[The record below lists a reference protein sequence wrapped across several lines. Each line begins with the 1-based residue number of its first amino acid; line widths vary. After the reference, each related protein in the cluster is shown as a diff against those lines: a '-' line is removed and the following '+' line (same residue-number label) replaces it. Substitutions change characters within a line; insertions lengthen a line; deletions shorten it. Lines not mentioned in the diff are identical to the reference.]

1 MFGWFRRR
9 LARSTPAVATMT
21 SAPVRMAPQHRPS
34 PDSAFMPPG
43 MVAPAPANVP
53 VSVTALAPNAPA
65 APSEPVESARDRY
78 RATLRRHLR
87 AELAERARAITADL
101 GRAPHTEEVRAVL
114 ERVVHADDHTLRP
127 IPTAAQRALRLAR
140 HPLSNLQ
147 DVAEAFERDPSL
159 AEGLMRMA
167 NSAWYRVGDT
177 EVDSL
182 HEALKRTGSS
192 GAEAVILK
200 HSLHRTLCRPGG
212 ACEAMTS
219 QVWLHL
225 TRTATI
231 ARELAHGFALDP
243 EAAYLLGLL
252 HDAGK
257 LVLFDTISERRRRTR
272 TASPLPFSLLR
283 RMLGELHEPLG
294 GLALL
299 HWGLDPDLAAAVA
312 DHHRRA
318 TPRLPHAAAELLF
331 VAERADLALS
341 TGARADAHEWIAH
354 GGLVL
359 EAETLERACARAT
372 DGALRF
378 VRHEDGAL
386 SVA

>member
-9 LARSTPAVATMT
+9 IVRPA
-21 SAPVRMAPQHRPS
+21 APVDRTPVRVAPVHMPS
-34 PDSAFMPPG
+34 PESAFMPP
-43 MVAPAPANVP
+43 APVPPAVP
-53 VSVTALAPNAPA
+53 ASHET
-65 APSEPVESARDRY
+65 EESARERL
-78 RATLRRHLR
+78 RAALRRHLR
-87 AELAERARAITADL
+87 AELAQRARAIAADL
-101 GRAPHTEEVRAVL
+101 GRAPHADEVRAVL
-114 ERVVHADDHTLRP
+114 DRVVHADDHTLRP

-140 HPLSNLQ
+140 HPLANLQ

-167 NSAWYRVGDT
+167 NSAWYRVGGT

-182 HEALKRTGSS
+182 HDALQRTGSS

-200 HSLHRTLCRPGG
+200 HSLHHTLCRPGG

-225 TRTATI
+225 TRTASI
-231 ARELAHGFALDP
+231 ARDLARGFAMDP

-257 LVLFDTISERRRRTR
+257 LVLFDTLSERRRRTR
-272 TASPLPFSLLR
+272 TATPLPFSLLR

-299 HWGLDPDLAAAVA
+299 HWGLDPELAAAVA
-312 DHHRRA
+312 DHHRRT
-318 TPRLPHAAAELLF
+318 TPHLPHAGSELLF
-331 VAERADLALS
+331 VAERTDLALA
-341 TGARADAHEWIAH
+341 TGERCDPHAWIAH

-359 EAETLERACARAT
+359 DAETLQHACHRAT
-372 DGALRF
+372 EGALRF
-378 VRHEDGAL
+378 VPADDASL

>member
-9 LARSTPAVATMT
+9 LASPTPTAVTVAP
-21 SAPVRMAPQHRPS
+21 SASPRAPVHTPS
-34 PDSAFMPPG
+34 PESAFMPPAAA
-43 MVAPAPANVP
+43 APV
-53 VSVTALAPNAPA
+53 NAPV
-65 APSEPVESARDRY
+65 EPVETARERY
-78 RATLRRHLR
+78 RVTLRRHLR
-87 AELAERARAITADL
+87 TELADRARAIAADL
-101 GRAPHTEEVRAVL
+101 GRAPYAEEMRAVL

-200 HSLHRTLCRPGG
+200 HSLHHTLCRPGG

-225 TRTATI
+225 TRTATL

-272 TASPLPFSLLR
+272 TVPPVPFSLLR
-283 RMLGELHEPLG
+283 RMLAELHEPLG

-318 TPRLPHAAAELLF
+318 QPHLPHAAAELLF
-331 VAERADLALS
+331 VAERADLALA
-341 TGARADAHEWIAH
+341 TGARGDAHDWIAA

-359 EAETLERACARAT
+359 DADTLQRACHHAT

-378 VRHEDGAL
+378 VRREEPAL
-386 SVA
+386 SLA

>member
-9 LARSTPAVATMT
+9 SVRPAVPVERAPRPVATVHT
-21 SAPVRMAPQHRPS
+21 PS
-34 PDSAFMPPG
+34 PDSAFMPP
-43 MVAPAPANVP
+43 
-53 VSVTALAPNAPA
+53 APA
-65 APSEPVESARDRY
+65 APAAPEASETAEHARERL
-78 RATLRRHLR
+78 RTTLRRHLR
-87 AELAERARAITADL
+87 AELAQRARAIAADL
-101 GRAPHTEEVRAVL
+101 GRAPHADEVRAVL
-114 ERVVHADDHTLRP
+114 DRVVHADDHTLRP

-182 HEALKRTGSS
+182 HDALQRTGSS

-200 HSLHRTLCRPGG
+200 HSLHHTLCRPGG
-212 ACEAMTS
+212 ACETMTS

-225 TRTATI
+225 TRTAAI
-231 ARELAHGFALDP
+231 ARDLARGFALDP

-257 LVLFDTISERRRRTR
+257 LVLFDTLSERRRRTR
-272 TASPLPFSLLR
+272 TTPPLPFSLLR

-299 HWGLDPDLAAAVA
+299 HWGLDPELAAAVA
-312 DHHRRA
+312 DHHRRT
-318 TPRLPHAAAELLF
+318 TPHLPNAGSELLF
-331 VAERADLALS
+331 VAERTDLALA
-341 TGARADAHEWIAH
+341 TGTRCDPHAWIAH

-359 EAETLERACARAT
+359 DADTLQHACHRAT
-372 DGALRF
+372 EGALRF
-378 VRHEDGAL
+378 VPADDASL

>member
-1 MFGWFRRR
+1 MFGWFRRLIR
-9 LARSTPAVATMT
+9 PATLIGPV
-21 SAPVRMAPQHRPS
+21 APVAPMATDSPRTPLRAPS
-34 PDSAFMPPG
+34 PESAFMPP
-43 MVAPAPANVP
+43 AIVP
-53 VSVTALAPNAPA
+53 TVSAEA
-65 APSEPVESARDRY
+65 VESARDRY

-87 AELAERARAITADL
+87 ATLAERARAIAADL
-101 GRAPHTEEVRAVL
+101 GRGAHTDEVRAVL
-114 ERVVHADDHTLRP
+114 DRVVHADDHTLRP

-147 DVAEAFERDPSL
+147 DVADAFERDPSL

-167 NSAWYRVGDT
+167 NSVWYRVGDT

-182 HEALKRTGSS
+182 HEALQRTGSS

-200 HSLHRTLCRPGG
+200 HTLHHTLCRPGG

-225 TRTATI
+225 TRTASI
-231 ARELAHGFALDP
+231 ARELARGFALDP

-312 DHHRRA
+312 DHHRRT
-318 TPRLPHAAAELLF
+318 TPHLPHAASELLF
-331 VAERADLALS
+331 VAERADLAIAS
-341 TGARADAHEWIAH
+341 GTRGDAHEWIAR

-359 EAETLERACARAT
+359 DAETLQRACHHAT
-372 DGALRF
+372 EGALRF
-378 VRHEDGAL
+378 THHEADAL
-386 SVA
+386 AVA